1 MDVDEQA
8 ADVERLAVLA
18 DPTRAALY
26 RYVCAQREPVSRDQ
40 ASEGIGVARHSVTRH
55 LDKLATAGLLDVQYR
70 RLSGRSGPGAGRP
83 SALYTRSS
91 VDLSVAVPVRHYDV
105 AGQLLADAIGRA
117 GRTGTPVGEA
127 LVTAAAEHGQRIGA
141 RVGTAREDGAE
152 HGNAALQILAEHGYE
167 PAVTDGDIVLTN
179 CPFRALAIEHPEVV
193 CAMNLALLSGVAA
206 RLPGR
211 RLSAQLL
218 PATDRC
224 CVVLRAS

>member
-1 MDVDEQA
+1 MDVGEQA

-18 DPTRAALY
+18 DPTRTALY
-26 RYVCAQREPVSRDQ
+26 RYVCAQREPVSRDR
-40 ASEGIGVARHSVTRH
+40 ASEGIGVPRHSVTRH

-91 VDLSVAVPVRHYDV
+91 KDLSVAVPVRHYDV

-141 RVGTAREDGAE
+141 RVATARQGGAE
-152 HGNAALQILAEHGYE
+152 QGNAALQILAEHGYE

-179 CPFRALAIEHPEVV
+179 CPFRALAVEHPEVV

-218 PATDRC
+218 PAADRC
-224 CVVLRAS
+224 CVVLRAG